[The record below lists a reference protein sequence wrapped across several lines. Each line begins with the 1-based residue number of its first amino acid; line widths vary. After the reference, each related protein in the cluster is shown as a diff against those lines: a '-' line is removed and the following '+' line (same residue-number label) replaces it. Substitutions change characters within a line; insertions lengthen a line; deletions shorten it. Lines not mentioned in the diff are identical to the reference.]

1 MQCEPEPAEP
11 ARVTRCPRCN
21 GRPIKGT
28 RTGWWRTC
36 EDCRY
41 RWDTTKIP
49 PAEPEVTCGQFSAK
63 GTPYDHGQ
71 CAEPA
76 PAAEPVDG
84 EALATEVSTRT
95 GCDEGCR
102 EDQDKGKPCTC
113 GGVASAEA
121 LAAQVRVLAEERDA
135 LLDAL
140 EARESGVR
148 SWAKVLARAEK
159 AEAEVER
166 LRGLIPK
173 VCCNGADPNCYG
185 PRGCLV
191 RAQEADATPADEM
204 LARVERLRE
213 ALELYACAG
222 RPACTEPMLKDGTC
236 VRDHGGGACGAHALA
251 ALRGEEAERE

>member
-1 MQCEPEPAEP
+1 LQCEPEPAEP

-166 LRGLIPK
+166 VRAVVMRAARVGCDIGLRGTLP
-173 VCCNGADPNCYG
+173 Y
-185 PRGCLV
+185 
-191 RAQEADATPADEM
+191 
-204 LARVERLRE
+204 
-213 ALELYACAG
+213 
-222 RPACTEPMLKDGTC
+222 CTEQYRGKPERWCLGC
-236 VRDHGGGACGAHALA
+236 EARA
-251 ALRGEEAERE
+251 ALRGEGAERE